1 MQQQFILGLI
11 ILLSLITTTGLP
23 WQICHKIGQPYL
35 VNLFMAVVI
44 ILIHLWVGRGGI
56 FFVDKSRLWKRMI
69 PVCGLLIWSIIC
81 SIFIHPHGFRI
92 EDGWF
97 FAVGLCFLL
106 DQSPLKQLL
115 QRTIITMSPLSI
127 ISIYGW
133 LCPSSV
139 LTAMLVIAFAITF
152 FSPLSPIPINGASKG
167 TEKDGEGK
175 YSCLCVFVVKY
186 LPIVVSFAAV
196 IIISLHFLIFDPG
209 VKKQGR
215 ILFDIGHGDTS
226 GPQWGYNTDIDKS
239 ADAGHGRL
247 LDFLKAYGY
256 RALTS
261 AKPLTHDVLK
271 KYDILLLVMSSHA
284 YTRQEINNIKKFVRD
299 GGGLMVIGD
308 HTNVDD
314 VMASLNPVLEG
325 FNVGLK
331 FDIVRV
337 DKSIKANIFTAHCP
351 MFQGVNPARE
361 VAIGNGASLSVS
373 LPAIPILNVGY
384 GAFSDIGD
392 LKTGPDQA
400 YLGNGILDK
409 GEKVGDH
416 IIAASS
422 KYGKG
427 RLIVFGDSSYFQNL
441 ALYRNYK
448 FCYQCFDWLNR
459 MNLSHRDAWFIFS
472 TFFTGFSIFAI
483 LLLLPVAMIIY
494 GQGIQRRIGYG
505 IIPAIIIAQCIAF
518 VVNNQSYPALDHK
531 KLGQRV
537 LFDFSHYPQ
546 HRTYWEDSDNYPTSL
561 DSLVHQ
567 TLRVGL
573 HPSLKY
579 KGRLSAQELKGYDA
593 LVVSSPNLPYT
604 RQEVQ
609 DIQQW
614 VSHGGGLLVLEGARK
629 ETIIND
635 LLKPFKIQLEDK
647 PLGTYYCQKDTDGN
661 DFKIPMSFT
670 TQRFIKHPITQGID
684 SIWFMTPVVVK
695 GGIPIAHVYD
705 YPTMAYKKYDAG
717 RVVVVGDNLFFAN
730 YISEGEKGIVDY
742 DKVYLNWNV
751 MRWLTGI
758 SS

>member
-1 MQQQFILGLI
+1 MQKQFICRLI

-23 WQICHKIGQPYL
+23 WQVCHKTGQPYL
-35 VNLFMAVVI
+35 INLFMAAVI
-44 ILIHLWVGRGGI
+44 ILIHLWIARDGISLVGKWGRI
-56 FFVDKSRLWKRMI
+56 I
-69 PVCGLLIWSIIC
+69 PVCGLILWSIMR
-81 SIFIHPHGFRI
+81 SVFVHPCGFRL

-97 FAVGLCFLL
+97 LTIGLCFLL
-106 DQSPLKQLL
+106 DQSSLKRLL
-115 QRTIITMSPLSI
+115 QRTIITMSPLAI

-152 FSPLSPIPINGASKG
+152 IPVKCVD
-167 TEKDGEGK
+167 TGK
-175 YSCLCVFVVKY
+175 ESSCLRAFVVKN
-186 LPIVVSFAAV
+186 LPIAISFATV
-196 IIISLHFLIFDPG
+196 IIISLHILVFDPG
-209 VKKQGR
+209 IKKQSR
-215 ILFDIGHGDTS
+215 ILFDLGHGDTS
-226 GPQWGYNTDIDKS
+226 GPQWGYDTDIDKS

-256 RALTS
+256 KVETRS
-261 AKPLTHDVLK
+261 EPLDHDVLK
-271 KYDILLLVMSSHA
+271 KYDILLLVMNSHA
-284 YTRQEINNIKKFVRD
+284 YTRQEINNIKKFMKD

-325 FNVGLK
+325 FNIGLK

-337 DKSIKANIFTAHCP
+337 DKSIKANIFAAHCP
-351 MFQGVNPARE
+351 MFQGVNPVGE

-392 LKTGPDQA
+392 MKTGPDQA
-400 YLGNGILDK
+400 YLGNGVLDK
-409 GEKVGDH
+409 DEKVGDH
-416 IIAASS
+416 VLAACS

-459 MNLSHRDAWFIFS
+459 MNSSFGNVWLI
-472 TFFTGFSIFAI
+472 IAI
-483 LLLLPVAMIIY
+483 VLLLAAVLY
-494 GQGIQRRIGYG
+494 GQGGQDIWKIGYG
-505 IIPAIIIAQCIAF
+505 LIPAIILSQCIAF
-518 VVNNQSYPALDHK
+518 VANNHNYPAIDYK

-537 LFDFSHYPQ
+537 LIDFAHYPQ

-573 HPSLKY
+573 HPSLKC
-579 KGRLSAQELKGYDA
+579 KGRLNAQELNGYDA
-593 LVVSSPNLPYT
+593 LVIPSPNLSYT
-604 RQEVQ
+604 KQEVQ
-609 DIQQW
+609 DVQQW
-614 VSHGGGLLVLEGARK
+614 VSNGGGLLVIEGARK
-629 ETIIND
+629 ETTIPA
-635 LLKPFKIQLEDK
+635 LLKPFEIQLDDK

-661 DFKIPMSFT
+661 DWKIPMSFT
-670 TQRFIKHPITQGID
+670 TQKFIQHPITQGIN
-684 SIWFMTPVVVK
+684 SIWFMTPVAVK
-695 GGIPIAHVYD
+695 GGTPLAHVYD
-705 YPTMAYKKYDAG
+705 YPTMVYKQYGKG
-717 RVVVVGDNLFFAN
+717 RLVVVGDDLFFAN
-730 YISEGEKGIVDY
+730 YISEGEKGVVDY

-751 MRWLTGI
+751 MKWLTGDYTTKARRHGEGTEER
-758 SS
+758 